1 MSNIKHVHWFPHPA
15 DLRNDRRMKRAMKD
29 LPGGVGYGSIVLI
42 MEVLRCEPGF
52 KYPMKDL
59 DLLAS
64 EFNISLPILQTVIAS
79 YGFFELIEN
88 ESGQIFVS
96 PMLNELMVPFVEKQ
110 KQNQIAGKISA
121 AKRRKKQ
128 EEQLKLLS
136 QLSSSQHVYN
146 KCATDAEQNR
156 IENKR
161 EEKNRSLFADFQS
174 FKAFVLESYK
184 GVVVC
189 YGAKGF
195 TETTAISVSKQ
206 GYLHNEVSRKDLSKE
221 DALKVWQWMF
231 ENQDR
236 LCEARDES

>member
-1 MSNIKHVHWFPHPA
+1 MSLKNKYWWPHPA
-15 DLRNDRRMKRAMKD
+15 NLRFDKRMKRVMKD
-29 LPGGVGYGSIVLI
+29 LPGGVGYGAVVLTL
-42 MEVLRCEPGF
+42 ESLRCEEGF
-52 KYPMKDL
+52 KYPIEDL

-64 EFNISLPILQTVIAS
+64 EFDISLPILQTVVS
-79 YGFFELIEN
+79 KYGFFKIVED
-88 ESGQIFVS
+88 ESGKMFVS
-96 PMLNELMVPFVEKQ
+96 PLLDELMVPYIEKQ
-110 KQNQIAGKISA
+110 KKNQIAGKISA

-146 KCATDAEQNR
+146 KCATDAKQNR
-156 IENKR
+156 IENKI

-174 FKAFVLESYK
+174 FKAFVIESYK

-206 GYLHNEVSRKDLSKE
+206 GYLHNKVSRKDLSKE

-231 ENQDR
+231 ENQEK
-236 LCEARDES
+236 LCEIEVHG